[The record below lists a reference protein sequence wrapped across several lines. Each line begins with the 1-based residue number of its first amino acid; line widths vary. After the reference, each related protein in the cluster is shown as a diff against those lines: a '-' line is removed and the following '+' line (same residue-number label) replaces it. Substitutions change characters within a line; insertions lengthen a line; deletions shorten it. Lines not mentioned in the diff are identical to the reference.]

1 MQFANKNFKVIGGP
15 IYSLRNKGYS
25 TCMVRPNSSKII
37 VIDQIN
43 VSPMD
48 PLRLNSSHFSPDSL
62 GHVASLGPLIQPLIR
77 FRHHTSRALLPLCFL
92 GVLKLVRTQVAADKA
107 HSPAFH
113 CSDHFSFLLLF
124 RSDFLTTVLFVQWE
138 NSCFHVP
145 KLYICDDF
153 VTFENIGNV
162 GWAVFQN

>member
-113 CSDHFSFLLLF
+113 CSDHFSLLLLF
-124 RSDFLTTVLFVQWE
+124 RSDFLTQVLFVQWD

-145 KLYICDDF
+145 
-153 VTFENIGNV
+153 
-162 GWAVFQN
+162 